1 LSVSMRNGKRM
12 LAGVAAGA
20 LVVGLVPLAVVV
32 TATSANAA
40 TATATVS
47 PVRATGTSSPLNI
60 PAAVAG
66 WTGTGAMASSTLDI
80 TTAPTATARMTV
92 GSNYATLVDDTT
104 VSPTATADDTFIA
117 FNVDTAGLYAGR
129 IANGTDTVSFSFTT
143 AGAPTSMTITPAS
156 QTVLVG
162 SVADFTISLKDAS
175 GNLTQPQTVDNVTV
189 TSSDDTVGTSAITG
203 TMLALGAFDDS
214 LITGGSAGTTTITA
228 TPGGTLVSSGVTT
241 QTATVTKSGSVS
253 DVPIAGIRVSV
264 PANAANAG
272 TFPTKTAQVAEGR
285 TAITVAIDDTTIA
298 AAGNALRFKAVLSAG
313 GTLNGAAATVGA
325 PQYLNV
331 TTNASKQ
338 ATLDLTL
345 GGAAVVNNSTLTLT
359 QVNVLNANVTGPVTE
374 TITWRTPVVQPSNVV
389 PTPRGSVVAKVGVS
403 TPVSVQVDDSF
414 GVPQSGWTVFAYRG
428 SVSPANLI
436 NSGTTN
442 ASGAASVTVSPL
454 STTINGQS
462 ETYLFAAQPP
472 VGGGAVTSSSDLI
485 ITYTTSGDI
494 TSMSVTPSTGAAF
507 TNSSTSIATLPVVL
521 VPSSG
526 TIGSATSAGVFTVSS
541 STVSPAPTTALATFA
556 VTTTPAN
563 ATVVSVPEGV
573 KVSATAP
580 TSATLWSAGA
590 QSATITSGG
599 VAYVWATMTGFHDV
613 TFTSGGVSAVGK
625 ILVANVA
632 GDAYNIGITP
642 AAQNVNKG
650 GFATAT
656 VRLTDVFGNTVPGS
670 ASGSINT
677 VRVTAAGDVLLG
689 GFNATQ
695 DVTVGSDGTGAVTI
709 IAGNTAGSG
718 TLTATPAGAA
728 NVAAWAVGYSP
739 PTGAPAPKV
748 SDVATVTVRDPSART
763 ILIEGT
769 RGTGEN
775 ANRIFVEGTTTELV
789 GETVT
794 PFFRFPGETGFTAG
808 TGVRTVS
815 ELGNFEWQRQTG
827 KRIAVQFRFEDIRSN
842 SIIIAAR

>member
-1 LSVSMRNGKRM
+1 
-12 LAGVAAGA
+12 
-20 LVVGLVPLAVVV
+20 
-32 TATSANAA
+32 
-40 TATATVS
+40 
-47 PVRATGTSSPLNI
+47 
-60 PAAVAG
+60 
-66 WTGTGAMASSTLDI
+66 MASSTLDI

-92 GSNYATLVDDTT
+92 GSNFATLVDDTT
-104 VSPTATADDTFIA
+104 VSPTATADDTFIE

-143 AGAPTSMTITPAS
+143 AGAPTSMAITPAS

-162 SVADFTISLKDAS
+162 SVADFTISLRDAS

-189 TSSDDTVGTSAITG
+189 TSSADTVGTPSITG
-203 TMLALGAFDDS
+203 AMLGLGVFDDS
-214 LITGGSAGTTTITA
+214 LSTGASAGTTTITA

-241 QTATVTKSGSVS
+241 QTATVTKSGTVS
-253 DVPIAGIRVSV
+253 DVAIAGIRVSV
-264 PANAANAG
+264 PANAVNAG
-272 TFPTKTAQVAEGR
+272 TFPTKTAQVAEGT
-285 TAITVAIDDTTIA
+285 TAITVEIDDTTAA

-313 GTLNGAAATVGA
+313 GTLNGAPATAGT

-331 TTNASKQ
+331 TTNASKK
-338 ATLDLTL
+338 ATLALTL

-374 TITWRTPVVQPSNVV
+374 TVTWRTPVVQSSNVV
-389 PTPRGSVVAKVGVS
+389 PTPSGSIVAKVGNS

-454 STTINGQS
+454 STTTNGQS
-462 ETYLFAAQPP
+462 ETYLFTAQPP
-472 VGGGAVTSSSDLI
+472 VGGGAVTSSTDLI
-485 ITYTTSGDI
+485 VTYTTSGEI

-526 TIGSATSAGVFTVSS
+526 TIGSATSAGVFTVAT
-541 STVSPAPTTALATFA
+541 STVAPAPTTALATFT
-556 VTTTPAN
+556 VNTTPSN
-563 ATVVSVPEGV
+563 GTVVTVPAGV

-599 VAYVWATMTGFHDV
+599 MAYVWATKTGIHDV

-625 ILVANVA
+625 VLVANVA
-632 GDAYNIGITP
+632 GDAYNINIAP
-642 AAQNVNKG
+642 EAQNLPRG
-650 GFATAT
+650 GFGTAAVT
-656 VRLTDVFGNTVPGS
+656 LTDVFGNTVPGS

-677 VRVTAAGDVLLG
+677 VRVAASGDVLLG
-689 GFNATQ
+689 GFSATQ
-695 DVTVGSDGTGAVTI
+695 DVTVGTDGSGIVTI
-709 IAGNTAGSG
+709 IAGNTNGSG
-718 TLTATPAGAA
+718 TLTATPASAA
-728 NVAAWAVGYSP
+728 NVAAWAVGYTP
-739 PTGAPAPKV
+739 PTGAPTPKV
-748 SDVATVTVRDPSART
+748 SAVATVTVGDAPVTQS
-763 ILIEGT
+763 IMIEGT

-775 ANRIFVEGTTTELV
+775 VNRIFVEGTTTDLV

-794 PFFRFPGETGFTAG
+794 PYFRFPGQVGFTAG
-808 TGVRTVS
+808 TGLREVDA
-815 ELGNFEWQRQTG
+815 LGNFQWQRQTG

>member
-1 LSVSMRNGKRM
+1 MSVSMRNGKRM